1 MKTWYLLIAVALVLS
16 FNSCK
21 KDEVELEATKMKLI
35 ERLEKLNVPEVMRDS
50 ENPNAQL
57 AVGYVDQV
65 KGIEGYFSWFEVPED
80 ATHEK
85 SATIAGGD
93 VYYWSYGGASV
104 WETYTESGSKYIW
117 QIDVD
122 YGTGTGRQKYMYSEE
137 EKDGSYG
144 QLQIFNIEEEESEKY
159 VFMYEWKFDSNE
171 NANLVWKDYEETF
184 FYEIQSNSDLS
195 GYAKLISSGELLYH
209 FLWNTD
215 GSGSYKWYGD
225 GEVFEED
232 SWTVADL

>member
-1 MKTWYLLIAVALVLS
+1 MKKWHLLIVAIFILA
-16 FNSCK
+16 FTGCK
-21 KDEVELEATKMKLI
+21 DDEAELEATKMKLI
-35 ERLEKLNVPEVMRDS
+35 DRLEKLNVPEVMRDS
-50 ENPNAQL
+50 ENPNAQQ

-65 KGIEGYFSWFEVPED
+65 KGVQSYFSWFDVPED
-80 ATHEK
+80 ATREK
-85 SATIAGGD
+85 SASLSGGD

-117 QIDVD
+117 QIDID

-144 QLQIFNIEEEESEKY
+144 NLKIFNIDQESEKY

-171 NANLVWKDYEETF
+171 NANLVWKDYEESF
-184 FYEIQSNSDLS
+184 VYEIQSNADLS
-195 GYAKLISSGELLYH
+195 GYAKLLSSGELIYH

-215 GSGSYKWYGD
+215 GSGSYKLYGD
-225 GEVFEED
+225 GEVYEE